1 MKLTAK
7 DLIELF
13 KKRKRLCVSV
23 LLILLGV
30 VLIALSSVNT
40 GGASEEKISLSE
52 YKKSLEAEL
61 EELCSSVR
69 GVGKCRVMV
78 TFERGEENT
87 YKGSSLIETK
97 PPRVL
102 GVSIVCKGADSDS
115 VRAELFE
122 MVGALFDIGSN
133 RISILKL
140 NS

>member
-40 GGASEEKISLSE
+40 GGDSEEKISLSE
-52 YKKSLEAEL
+52 YKKSLETEL

-69 GVGKCRVMV
+69 GVGKCKVMV

>member
-52 YKKSLEAEL
+52 YKKTLEAEL

>member
-40 GGASEEKISLSE
+40 GGDSEEKISLSE